1 MTPTNVRA
9 DNHGFVGSSD
19 VPALMATD
27 KVLYVE
33 RGGGRAYQFGYD
45 YETDGYVS
53 RDVTVFADHVLSQ
66 GGGVTSGDFIRKP
79 HPRAV
84 MTLEDGTLALMT
96 YNSMHQV
103 HAWHRHRTE
112 GRMSNTVVLPN
123 GNRDDL
129 LFVFVERED
138 GRFIEV
144 FDPNGPYIDAGDWDY
159 TSTVVTNMLDVV
171 ESLGKDRQA
180 ASVRV
185 FFASDTDPAGVEVSN
200 DGAAWDRL
208 GKTRMMERGWH
219 EVLPAS
225 LWRRGVQFGIR
236 VSGDRPLEFLAIDT
250 Q

>member
-1 MTPTNVRA
+1 
-9 DNHGFVGSSD
+9 
-19 VPALMATD
+19 
-27 KVLYVE
+27 
-33 RGGGRAYQFGYD
+33 
-45 YETDGYVS
+45 
-53 RDVTVFADHVLSQ
+53 
-66 GGGVTSGDFIRKP
+66 
-79 HPRAV
+79 
-84 MTLEDGTLALMT
+84 
-96 YNSMHQV
+96 
-103 HAWHRHRTE
+103 
-112 GRMSNTVVLPN
+112 
-123 GNRDDL
+123 
-129 LFVFVERED
+129 
-138 GRFIEV
+138 
-144 FDPNGPYIDAGDWDY
+144 
-159 TSTVVTNMLDVV
+159 MLDVV